1 LVEAELT
8 LVAAEATVRGVTAPA
23 RAVARA
29 VVPRLAAPG
38 AVAAP
43 FAPAVFAAP
52 AGLVAP
58 AGLAT
63 AAFAAAA
70 GLVVLARELA
80 RTELAIRTGA
90 ALSAAFFVGGTDL
103 PPIWTS

>member
-63 AAFAAAA
+63 AA

-103 PPIWTS
+103 PPIWVK